1 MDFTSVYF
9 LGAGG
14 IGMSALVRYF
24 LQHGKHVAGY
34 DLTETDL
41 TRELVA
47 EGADL
52 HYRDDVSMIPDCCRD
67 NGKTLVVVTPAIP
80 QEHGELGFFKSNG
93 FRMMKRSEVL
103 GLIVN
108 IHQPLCVAGTH
119 GKTTTSTLLSHILTS
134 TGVGCNAFLG
144 GISLNYDS
152 NLLVDKDSQLYVVEA
167 DEFDR
172 SFLRLRPRM
181 TVVTAMD
188 ADHLDIYNDYETY
201 VQGFRDYV
209 LLITDGGVL
218 IKKAGLP
225 LTAPQG
231 VTTYTYAVDEGDF
244 HAANIRA
251 EGGELYFDFIG
262 PDVIIRDIR
271 LGVPLYV
278 NIENSVAA
286 IAMALLNGA
295 APEAV
300 REAVGTFRGVRR
312 RFDFWV
318 KDGRHVLIS
327 DYAHHPVEIRRS
339 IESVR
344 FLFPGRKLTGVFQPH
359 LYTRTR
365 DFYKEFASSLSLLD
379 EVVLLDIY
387 PARERPIEG
396 VTSQLI
402 LDEIAAGVDKKMC
415 RKDEVLRL
423 LKNEDLDV
431 VMLIGAGNIDTLAP
445 ELSKMMS

>member
-1 MDFTSVYF
+1 MDYESVYF

-24 LQHGKHVAGY
+24 LLHGKHVAGY
-34 DLTETDL
+34 DLTETGL

-47 EGADL
+47 EGAEL
-52 HYRDDVSMIPDCCRD
+52 HYRDDVEMIPDFCRD
-67 NGKTLVVVTPAIP
+67 RDKTLVVVTPAIP
-80 QEHGELGFFKSNG
+80 QEHGELRYFKSNG

-108 IHQPLCVAGTH
+108 RHQPLCVAGTH
-119 GKTTTSTLLSHILTS
+119 GKTTTSTLLAHILTNS
-134 TGVGCNAFLG
+134 GVGCNAFLG

-172 SFLRLRPRM
+172 SFLHLRPRM

-201 VQGFRDYV
+201 VAGFRDYV
-209 LLITDGGVL
+209 SLIADGGVL
-218 IKKAGLP
+218 IKKHGLP

-231 VTTYTYAVDEGDF
+231 VKTYTYGVDEGDF
-244 HAANIRA
+244 HADNIRA
-251 EGGELYFDFIG
+251 EAGELYFDFVS
-262 PDVIIRDIR
+262 PDVAIRDIR

-295 APEAV
+295 APGAV
-300 REAVGTFRGVRR
+300 RKAVGTFRGVRR

-318 KDGRHVLIS
+318 KGADHVLVS

-387 PARERPIEG
+387 PAREKPIEG
-396 VTSQLI
+396 VTSKLI
-402 LDEIAAGVDKKMC
+402 FDNIAPGVCKRMC
-415 RKDEVLRL
+415 RKDELLGL